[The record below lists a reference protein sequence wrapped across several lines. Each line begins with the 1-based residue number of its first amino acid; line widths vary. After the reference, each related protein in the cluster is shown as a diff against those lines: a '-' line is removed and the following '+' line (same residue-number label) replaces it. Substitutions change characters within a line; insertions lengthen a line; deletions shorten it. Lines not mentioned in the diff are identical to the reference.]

1 MNDITLGELC
11 RDIKDIHEE
20 MRQMHSEIV
29 AESRVLTDFCHNLDK
44 RLTRAEER
52 ILFFCAIAGAVSG
65 LLSNF
70 ISRFF

>member
-1 MNDITLGELC
+1 MNDVTLGELC

-29 AESRVLTDFCHNLDK
+29 AESRVLSEFCHTLDK

>member
-1 MNDITLGELC
+1 MQNVTLEELHRNITEINVELS
-11 RDIKDIHEE
+11 R
-20 MRQMHSEIV
+20 MHNGLLE
-29 AESRVLTDFCHNLDK
+29 ESRRISNFCHELDK

-52 ILFFCAIAGAVSG
+52 ILFFCAIAGTVSG

>member
-1 MNDITLGELC
+1 MENVTLDEVA
-11 RDIKDIHEE
+11 RNMVVIHEE
-20 MRQMHSEIV
+20 IRQMHLDFV
-29 AESRVLTDFCHNLDK
+29 AESRNIEAFCHELDR

-70 ISRFF
+70 ISRIF

>member
-1 MNDITLGELC
+1 
-11 RDIKDIHEE
+11 
-20 MRQMHSEIV
+20 MHADFV
-29 AESRVLTDFCHNLDK
+29 AESRNIEAFCHELDR